1 MTKKQ
6 IRKVLSRRISYI
18 KKEIRYIKCMDYDY
32 ATYLGIKTKEEALKE
47 FYKYLK
53 ELKEEKRKISII
65 L

>member
-6 IRKVLSRRISYI
+6 IRKVLSRRISCI

-32 ATYLGIKTKEEALKE
+32 TTYLGIKTKEGALKE

-53 ELKEEKRKISII
+53 ELKEDKRK
-65 L
+65 LV

>member
-18 KKEIRYIKCMDYDY
+18 KKEIRYIKCMDYDC

-53 ELKEEKRKISII
+53 ELKEEKKKN
-65 L
+65 